1 MRMRASLR
9 SALRLERL
17 HDGFGPLI
25 IKLDQFGTATIR
37 AMIIIATTDY
47 SAAERFLASI
57 STDPLHT

>member
-25 IKLDQFGTATIR
+25 TKLDQFGTATIR
-37 AMIIIATTDY
+37 AMIIIATTDH

-57 STDPLHT
+57 STEPLHT